1 MSNQGDIR
9 VGRFAAFQCN
19 QEIVPDPGD
28 EIECAASYR
37 ERHAPDELIH
47 MFSLSSIGTSP
58 EVEAERRVILRALT
72 KNFGNGV
79 RVGCGVSIRH
89 PETFEIGDGVFIGD
103 HAMLHGQMNGR
114 FVIGQSSW
122 LGPKSYFD
130 ARDLIL
136 GEFVGWAPGA
146 KALGSEHIGEPIDI
160 PMVQTDIEIK
170 PVRIGE
176 WSDVGVNAVIM
187 PGVTIGKG
195 AIIGAGAVV
204 TTDIPPMTKAAGV
217 PARIIGSR
225 GDGGA

>member
-1 MSNQGDIR
+1 MPEKYDIR
-9 VGRFAAFQCN
+9 VGRFAAFQCK
-19 QEIVPDPGD
+19 QKIVPDPVE
-28 EIECAASYR
+28 EIECAESYQKS
-37 ERHAPDELIH
+37 HAPDELIH
-47 MFSLSSIGTSP
+47 MFSLRSIGTSP
-58 EVEAERRVILRALT
+58 EAEVERRVILRALT
-72 KNFGNGV
+72 KSFGDGV

-114 FVIGQSSW
+114 FVIGQRSW

-160 PMVQTDIEIK
+160 PIVQTDIAIK
-170 PVRIGE
+170 PVCIGE
-176 WSDVGVNAVIM
+176 WSDVGVDAVIM
-187 PGVTIGKG
+187 PGVTIGNG

-204 TTDIPPMTKAAGV
+204 TTDIPSMAKAAGV
-217 PARIIGSR
+217 PARVIGSR
-225 GDGGA
+225 ADSGV